1 MTKNTSA
8 CVRPLLLCSSEIG
21 KLTAADK
28 LRLCGVEQRIAIR
41 IYVIQ
46 LVDRVS
52 NDAPR
57 ERVRVVAK
65 MKDILLCVGIVM
77 SLS

>member
-1 MTKNTSA
+1 M
-8 CVRPLLLCSSEIG
+8 
-21 KLTAADK
+21 
-28 LRLCGVEQRIAIR
+28 EQRIVIR